1 MVSGVTKSWIIP
13 LTNCTY
19 SWSSSIGMTIYKL
32 LENVN
37 SLFALLQL
45 AVYEIE
51 VFFAFLEIVAEH
63 FFVLLPRKKN
73 VVIPDLVV
81 ALVTVHFQSVLLPLY
96 FAKKRLLPF
105 VHVVYIKLR
114 LSVSVFHLL
123 H

>member
-1 MVSGVTKSWIIP
+1 
-13 LTNCTY
+13 
-19 SWSSSIGMTIYKL
+19 MTIYKL

-37 SLFALLQL
+37 SWFALIQL
-45 AVYEIE
+45 AIYEIE

-63 FFVLLPRKKN
+63 LFVLLPRKKN

-81 ALVTVHFQSVLLPLY
+81 ALVAVNFLGVLLSLY
-96 FAKKRLLPF
+96 FAKERLLPF
-105 VHVVYIKLR
+105 IHVVYVKLR